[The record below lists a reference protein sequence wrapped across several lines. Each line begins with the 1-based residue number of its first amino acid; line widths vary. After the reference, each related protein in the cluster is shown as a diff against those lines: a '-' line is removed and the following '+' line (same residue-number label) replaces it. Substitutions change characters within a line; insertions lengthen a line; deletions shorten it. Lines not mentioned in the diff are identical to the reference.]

1 MGRIIDKV
9 EIPSMK
15 GFSHKIWSSLLWFDE
30 AMRAS
35 AEDVTKTYT
44 PAALKTHMDSFTSA
58 YTSRYA
64 ELKPYI
70 DPAGCCS
77 TPDTCRCPKAFRKV
91 LVASDINYYLHT
103 ILCHLPSMLDLH
115 GALGYL
121 SQEGFEASHKIQ
133 RQIYAKATNRDGGKL
148 KGRTAA
154 TMILIH
160 QYWLLLADAGRLTW
174 DSCQAIKA
182 KNNTKEKQ

>member
-1 MGRIIDKV
+1 M
-9 EIPSMK
+9 
-15 GFSHKIWSSLLWFDE
+15 
-30 AMRAS
+30 
-35 AEDVTKTYT
+35 
-44 PAALKTHMDSFTSA
+44 
-58 YTSRYA
+58 
-64 ELKPYI
+64 
-70 DPAGCCS
+70 
-77 TPDTCRCPKAFRKV
+77 AFRRT
-91 LVASDINYYLHT
+91 LVAGDINYYLHT
-103 ILCHLPSMLDLH
+103 IVCHLPSMLDRH

-160 QYWLLLADAGRLTW
+160 QYWLLLAEAGRLTW

-182 KNNTKEKQ
+182 RNNKTQKT